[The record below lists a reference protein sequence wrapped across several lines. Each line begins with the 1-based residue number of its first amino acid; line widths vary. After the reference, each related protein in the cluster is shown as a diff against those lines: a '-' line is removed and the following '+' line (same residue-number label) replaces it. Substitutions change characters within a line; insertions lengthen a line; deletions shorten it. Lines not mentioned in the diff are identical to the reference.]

1 MITINLIHSIGIIGS
16 GNVAWHLAHGF
27 QSSTKVQVSW
37 IYGRNQSSLLE
48 LQNSTGVPVFTT
60 LPNIKV
66 DLIIVCVNDDS
77 IQSVL
82 NQLPTECKVAYT
94 SGVVNL
100 DSLALSHVNCG
111 VFYPLQTFTKGK
123 SIDLKNVP
131 FLIEAHD
138 LSFAKKLEKLATL
151 LSNNVQSMDSAQ
163 RKQLHIAAVF
173 SNNFVNHL
181 LFLAQKQ
188 LEKHAIDKD
197 ILTPLLVETINKCIA
212 IGPYEA
218 QSGPARRKDLQAIE
232 EHKKEL
238 EGIDKEIYSLIT
250 DSILNTYKK

>member
-1 MITINLIHSIGIIGS
+1 MIHSIGIIGS

-27 QSSTKVQVSW
+27 QTSTKVQVSW
-37 IYGRNQSSLLE
+37 IYGRNKSSLDE
-48 LQNSTGVPVFTT
+48 FQNLTDVSSFTT
-60 LPNIKV
+60 LPSTKV
-66 DLIIVCVNDDS
+66 DLILVCVNDDA

-82 NQLPTECKVAYT
+82 NQLPTDCKVAYT

-100 DSLALSHVNCG
+100 DSLVHSELNCG

-138 LSFAKKLEKLATL
+138 PAFAVELKQLAAE

-173 SNNFVNHL
+173 TNNFVNHL

-188 LEKHAIDKD
+188 LKEQSIDQD
-197 ILTPLLVETINKCIA
+197 ILTPLLLETINKYIA
-212 IGPYEA
+212 IGPYDA
-218 QSGPARRKDLQAIE
+218 QSGPARRKDMQAIE

-238 EGIDKEIYSLIT
+238 KGIDKEIYTLIT